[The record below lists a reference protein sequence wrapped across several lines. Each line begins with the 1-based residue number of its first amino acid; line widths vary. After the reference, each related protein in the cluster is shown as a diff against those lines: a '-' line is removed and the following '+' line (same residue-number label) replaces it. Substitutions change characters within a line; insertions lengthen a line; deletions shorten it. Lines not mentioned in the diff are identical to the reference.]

1 MARTSKKKETVEVI
15 EPVEP
20 VAKAPVL
27 KPITY
32 NKTDDI
38 CVKSG
43 YPGKLIFR
51 SDKTGLTYIWE
62 DMSAENYISVD
73 ELLDA
78 RGKHP
83 KFFSKNYFLFEDM
96 AIVEYLKMSKYYV
109 NALTS
114 EEFAT
119 IFSLPDAQMVERIA
133 QLSAGQRRTLS
144 YLATAQVDSK
154 DIDSRK
160 KIEALEQALG
170 EKFLLEE

>member
-1 MARTSKKKETVEVI
+1 MTRKAKDQETVK
-15 EPVEP
+15 PV
-20 VAKAPVL
+20 VKAPVL
-27 KPITY
+27 KPIVY

-51 SDKTGLTYIWE
+51 SDKTGLTYIWD
-62 DMSAENYISVD
+62 DMTAENYISVD

-83 KFFSKNYFLFEDM
+83 KFFSKNYFLFDDM
-96 AIVEYLKMSKYYV
+96 AVVEYLKMSKYYA

-119 IFSLPDAQMVERIA
+119 IFALPDKKMVERIA
-133 QLSAGQRRTLS
+133 KLSEGQKRTLS
-144 YLATAQVDSK
+144 YLAVAQIDSK

-170 EKFLLEE
+170 EKFLPEE